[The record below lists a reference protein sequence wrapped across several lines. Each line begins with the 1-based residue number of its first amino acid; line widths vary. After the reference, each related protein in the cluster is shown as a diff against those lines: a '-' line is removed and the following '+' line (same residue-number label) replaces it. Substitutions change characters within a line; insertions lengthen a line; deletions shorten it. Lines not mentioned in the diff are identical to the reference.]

1 MAISVFDTFFEKF
14 IKTTRGSDLEP
25 FQDELAASL
34 ESHFFS
40 KRHGRKT
47 EWDDALA
54 TFPTLEP
61 KHFDLGQDLIQIGE
75 NSDTEETVEE

>member
-1 MAISVFDTFFEKF
+1 MTISVFDTFFEKF

-54 TFPTLEP
+54 ALPKLEP

-75 NSDTEETVEE
+75 N